1 MFVQTP
7 IISGTIIKLNIF
19 RELCNFFQYL
29 FTMGSR
35 KLITQMYKNDTLEL
49 IEELKEYLN
58 YDDFLID
65 DESPKSFFLYLNN
78 YLILHYSNHMN
89 IFGWMSPMIDA
100 AIVDTIENPSEESAM
115 ERVLQVVI

>member
-1 MFVQTP
+1 
-7 IISGTIIKLNIF
+7 
-19 RELCNFFQYL
+19 
-29 FTMGSR
+29 MGSR
-35 KLITQMYKNDTLEL
+35 KLITETYKNNTLEL

-65 DESPKSFFLYLNN
+65 FETPKSPFLHLNN
-78 YLILHYSNHMN
+78 YVILHYSNHMN

-115 ERVLQVVI
+115 ERVLQVLSVFCSQSCLIVNLACY

>member
-1 MFVQTP
+1 
-7 IISGTIIKLNIF
+7 
-19 RELCNFFQYL
+19 
-29 FTMGSR
+29 MGSR
-35 KLITQMYKNDTLEL
+35 KLITQTYKNDTLEL

-65 DESPKSFFLYLNN
+65 YQTPKSEYFLYLNK

-115 ERVLQVVI
+115 ERVLQVLFVFCSQSCLIVNLACY